1 MTITKPSPW
10 ICIQGGMYNIKYA
23 QGIEIFDTNRMVITF
38 VGRDP
43 ITFKFQHPS
52 EMVETHIKLQ
62 KICKCKLFVSNS
74 ITSDLVVSSEL
85 SDEWNKFEDKI
96 EKDVKSMEED
106 DDV

>member
-1 MTITKPSPW
+1 MTITKRSPW

-38 VGRDP
+38 VSRDP

-52 EMVETHIKLQ
+52 EMVEIHIKLQ
-62 KICKCKLFVSNS
+62 KICECKLS
-74 ITSDLVVSSEL
+74 VSSTSSDL

-96 EKDVKSMEED
+96 EEDVKSMEED
-106 DDV
+106 DVV

>member
-62 KICKCKLFVSNS
+62 KICKCKLSVSS
-74 ITSDLVVSSEL
+74 SSSEL
-85 SDEWNKFEDKI
+85 SDEWNKFEDEI